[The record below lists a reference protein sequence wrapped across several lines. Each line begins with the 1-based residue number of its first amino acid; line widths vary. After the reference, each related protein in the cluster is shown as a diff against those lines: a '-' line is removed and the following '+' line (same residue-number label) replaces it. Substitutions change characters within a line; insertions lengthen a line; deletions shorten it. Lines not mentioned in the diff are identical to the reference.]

1 MFHRERIVKLKERV
15 NEALEMGETD
25 EIIKTMQEN
34 TETQQ
39 YAQRRISELVE
50 GAIQVD
56 QELHIERLTRDNL
69 VLLAKV
75 EQFKERDGYKQKE
88 IDQYSQDCWQLKKEV
103 EQMRQKYEKIL
114 TSSQSESQSKHQSE
128 STISKLEQR
137 VQALEEQKGELK
149 QALQGKD

>member
-75 EQFKERDGYKQKE
+75 EQLKERDGYKQKE